1 MGSDFKTI
9 NDIRTY
15 LIIQLKAIYPENEIS
30 AITNH
35 LLKTQFGLNRLQIMT
50 NSSTVVTKEMTN
62 SIIQLTNDLKT
73 GKPVQYIIG
82 ETPFYDCT
90 IKVSKD
96 TLIPRPE
103 TEELV
108 DLIVKENKGFC
119 GKIVDF
125 GTGSGCIA
133 VALGKIFP
141 ASGVTGIDISEAVLE
156 IARSNAALNKVNA
169 NFFKGDI
176 LNSDFQSLAGTDI
189 IVSNPPYVLES
200 EKVHMH
206 INILGFEP
214 HQALF
219 VPDNDPLKFYKAI
232 TGIAINILDKK
243 GRIYFEINERKGA
256 EICNMLLNEGFM
268 KIKLMKDLNGKDR
281 FIRGEYHG

>member
-15 LIIQLKAIYPENEIS
+15 LISELKAIYPEKEIS

-35 LLKTQFGLNRLQIMT
+35 LLKTQFGLNRLQLMT

-108 DLIVKENKGFC
+108 DLIVNENKGFC

-133 VALGKIFP
+133 VALSKIFP
-141 ASGVTGIDISEAVLE
+141 ASGVTGIDISKAALE

-169 NFFKGDI
+169 IFFEGDV
-176 LNSDFQSLAGTDI
+176 LNPDFQSLAGTDM

-219 VPDNDPLKFYKAI
+219 VPDNDPLKFYRAI
-232 TGIAINILDKK
+232 SGIAKSILIKK

-256 EICNMLLNEGFM
+256 EILNLLQSDGFTE
-268 KIKLMKDLNGKDR
+268 IKLIKDMNGKDR
-281 FIRGEYHG
+281 FIKGIYNG

>member
-1 MGSDFKTI
+1 MSDSFNTI
-9 NDIRTY
+9 KDIRTY
-15 LIIQLKAIYPENEIS
+15 LISELKNIYPENEIT

-35 LLKTQFGLNRLQIMT
+35 LLKTHFGLNRLQILT
-50 NSSTVVTKEMTN
+50 NSSTAVTKEMTN
-62 SIIQLTNDLKT
+62 SIIRLTNELKT
-73 GKPVQYIIG
+73 GKPLQYILG
-82 ETPFYDCT
+82 ETFFYDCI
-90 IKVSKD
+90 IKVNKD

-141 ASGVTGIDISEAVLE
+141 ASCVTGIDISEAALE
-156 IARSNAALNKVNA
+156 IARSNAALNKVKA
-169 NFFKGDI
+169 NFFKGDV
-176 LNSDFQSLAGTDI
+176 LNPDFQTLAGTDI

-219 VPDNDPLKFYKAI
+219 VPDNDSLKFYKAI
-232 TGIAINILDKK
+232 TGIATNIFNKK
-243 GRIYFEINERKGA
+243 GRIYFEINERKGT
-256 EICNMLLNEGFM
+256 EIHNMLLNEGFM
-268 KIKLMKDLNGKDR
+268 DIKLMKDLNGKDR
-281 FIRGEYHG
+281 FIRGEHNG